1 MLVTIDKGDKV
12 KIQSIDFVGNEKL
25 SDKRCAKQ

>member
-12 KIQSIDFVGNEKL
+12 KIQSIDFVGNENYL
-25 SDKRCAKQ
+25 TKRCAKQ